1 MDISNIPVPHRAPA
15 PPQSWDAAPP
25 DLRSGQRGGGLALS
39 VWLRLLTCA
48 TLVEAELRGRLRDR
62 HGATLPRFDF
72 LAQLDRAPEGITL
85 GEAARRMMVTNGNV
99 TGLAARLTAEGL
111 VERVADGG
119 DRRATRLRMT
129 PAGRAAFAEMAES
142 HRGWVA
148 ELLSG
153 LDGDTLARLFAD
165 LGALKSSAA
174 SAMERRDAAAPD
186 AARPNRGSPP

>member
-1 MDISNIPVPHRAPA
+1 MSVSDTPSPHPA

-48 TLVEAELRGRLRDR
+48 TLLEAELRGRLRDR

-72 LAQLDRAPEGITL
+72 LAQLDRASEGITL

-111 VERVADGG
+111 VERVVDGG
-119 DRRATRLRMT
+119 DRRATRLRLT
-129 PAGRAAFAEMAES
+129 ATGRAAFAEMAES

-148 ELLSG
+148 ELLAG
-153 LDGDTLARLFAD
+153 LDGETLARLFAD

-174 SAMERRDAAAPD
+174 SAMESVDAAAPR
-186 AARPNRGSPP
+186 AARPNRGSQP